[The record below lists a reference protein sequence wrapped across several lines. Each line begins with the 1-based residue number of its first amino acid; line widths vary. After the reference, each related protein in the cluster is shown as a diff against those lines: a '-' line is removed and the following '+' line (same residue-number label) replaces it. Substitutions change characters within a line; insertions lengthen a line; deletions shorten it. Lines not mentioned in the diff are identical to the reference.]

1 MTCCVH
7 DLTGDEKKKKKRS
20 PLLSD
25 ARVFRRAVDSSRFL
39 SSQHSDV
46 SPDAS
51 RPLSAARE
59 GGLGPRHRA
68 AMAGDDFARVVSA
81 LRELPFALR
90 QISESD
96 FASGDAD
103 RARRVARDA
112 FHALA
117 PFDEPAWTPSRDADA
132 EDPPAR
138 ASARLLV
145 AFLAVVKYPPARDDA
160 GALTRAFAPDA
171 DTFSDATA
179 DDASSAVDALKR
191 AVRWV
196 VEHREKCATRAH
208 VAHHIADVA
217 GSIPVEMRG
226 DPEMAEALDAQDR
239 ARRAYVAA
247 HKKYEKNRKQRD
259 EPTDEPSSS
268 SSLDATN
275 VANTATLGAA
285 ALTRAVADLEDEKDS
300 LTKKIEAVERKIE
313 SRVGVDGKHLA
324 SLAATAREEKRVE
337 SETRR
342 AAASARERA
351 EAADARRRRAAVKL
365 REILKSLGDEESGSL
380 ATLERLRAET
390 ERARVEVSETL
401 PEALEEKRRRERA
414 LLDASDEKNLDEN
427 ALREWASEVN
437 ALNASVE
444 SDARFVE
451 AKEKERDEERDPAA
465 RQQASLAKSVR
476 AKREAAS
483 SARDRL
489 AARLRRAEDELR
501 ALEEG
506 ARGGERGSPRKRV
519 PDEDEEERT
528 ETVDDPETTSTRRAY
543 ATLKPR
549 LDDANAE
556 SATLA
561 RTAAILRDQL
571 AGVLDGT
578 RGTGVRTS
586 DDADAKAASAT
597 KEKASLARRVAELRE
612 KRAAFAALEQTY
624 EERRRAF
631 ESAVDAHRSG
641 YERLERETTAL
652 KNRVRG
658 DETAFFKT
666 RIERAFLSVS
676 AERAS
681 GARGDALVRAHEGLL
696 RDAQK
701 TTETLRELDSNAG
714 ESNVG
719 LTLDQMGSLRDV
731 HRLIE
736 TRLRVTREKDAASGE
751 AGGKRDGAD
760 VLSV

>member
-1 MTCCVH
+1 
-7 DLTGDEKKKKKRS
+7 
-20 PLLSD
+20 
-25 ARVFRRAVDSSRFL
+25 
-39 SSQHSDV
+39 
-46 SPDAS
+46 
-51 RPLSAARE
+51 
-59 GGLGPRHRA
+59 
-68 AMAGDDFARVVSA
+68 
-81 LRELPFALR
+81 
-90 QISESD
+90 
-96 FASGDAD
+96 
-103 RARRVARDA
+103 
-112 FHALA
+112 
-117 PFDEPAWTPSRDADA
+117 
-132 EDPPAR
+132 
-138 ASARLLV
+138 
-145 AFLAVVKYPPARDDA
+145 
-160 GALTRAFAPDA
+160 
-171 DTFSDATA
+171 
-179 DDASSAVDALKR
+179 
-191 AVRWV
+191 
-196 VEHREKCATRAH
+196 
-208 VAHHIADVA
+208 
-217 GSIPVEMRG
+217 
-226 DPEMAEALDAQDR
+226 
-239 ARRAYVAA
+239 
-247 HKKYEKNRKQRD
+247 
-259 EPTDEPSSS
+259 
-268 SSLDATN
+268 
-275 VANTATLGAA
+275 
-285 ALTRAVADLEDEKDS
+285 LEDEKDS
-300 LTKKIEAVERKIE
+300 LTKKVEAVERKIE

-578 RGTGVRTS
+578 RGTRRTNLRRRRRRKSGVGDEGKS
-586 DDADAKAASAT
+586 VAGAARRRAPR
-597 KEKASLARRVAELRE
+597 KARRVRRSRADVRGAAPRVRVRRGRAQERV
-612 KRAAFAALEQTY
+612 RAA
-624 EERRRAF
+624 RA
-631 ESAVDAHRSG
+631 
-641 YERLERETTAL
+641 
-652 KNRVRG
+652 
-658 DETAFFKT
+658 
-666 RIERAFLSVS
+666 
-676 AERAS
+676 
-681 GARGDALVRAHEGLL
+681 
-696 RDAQK
+696 RD
-701 TTETLRELDSNAG
+701 
-714 ESNVG
+714 
-719 LTLDQMGSLRDV
+719 
-731 HRLIE
+731 
-736 TRLRVTREKDAASGE
+736 
-751 AGGKRDGAD
+751 DGAQEPRAR
-760 VLSV
+760 

>member
-1 MTCCVH
+1 
-7 DLTGDEKKKKKRS
+7 
-20 PLLSD
+20 
-25 ARVFRRAVDSSRFL
+25 
-39 SSQHSDV
+39 
-46 SPDAS
+46 
-51 RPLSAARE
+51 
-59 GGLGPRHRA
+59 
-68 AMAGDDFARVVSA
+68 MAGDDFARVVSA
-81 LRELPFALR
+81 LREPPFALR

-160 GALTRAFAPDA
+160 GALTKAFAADA
-171 DTFSDATA
+171 FSDASA

-268 SSLDATN
+268 SLDVPN

-300 LTKKIEAVERKIE
+300 LTKKVEAVERKIE

-578 RGTGVRTS
+578 RGTSVRTS
-586 DDADAKAASAT
+586 DDADAEKAASAT

-714 ESNVG
+714 ESGVG

-736 TRLRVTREKDAASGE
+736 TRLRVTREKDAASGD

>member
-1 MTCCVH
+1 MRSVFD
-7 DLTGDEKKKKKRS
+7 DLTGEEKKKKNARLCFRTLVFS
-20 PLLSD
+20 DEPLT
-25 ARVFRRAVDSSRFL
+25 RARFL

-112 FHALA
+112 VHALA

-160 GALTRAFAPDA
+160 GALTKAFAPDA
-171 DTFSDATA
+171 FSDATA

-191 AVRWV
+191 ALRWV

-247 HKKYEKNRKQRD
+247 HKKYEKNRKQLND
-259 EPTDEPSSS
+259 AEDEPSSS

-300 LTKKIEAVERKIE
+300 LTKKVEAVERKIE

-578 RGTGVRTS
+578 RGTSVRTS
-586 DDADAKAASAT
+586 DDADAEKAASAT

-714 ESNVG
+714 ESGVG
-719 LTLDQMGSLRDV
+719 LTLDQMGSLRDM

-736 TRLRVTREKDAASGE
+736 TRLRVTREKDAASGD

>member
-1 MTCCVH
+1 
-7 DLTGDEKKKKKRS
+7 
-20 PLLSD
+20 
-25 ARVFRRAVDSSRFL
+25 
-39 SSQHSDV
+39 
-46 SPDAS
+46 
-51 RPLSAARE
+51 
-59 GGLGPRHRA
+59 
-68 AMAGDDFARVVSA
+68 MAGDDFARVVSA

-171 DTFSDATA
+171 EKNDPEKNDAV
-179 DDASSAVDALKR
+179 AVDALKR
-191 AVRWV
+191 ALRWV

-208 VAHHIADVA
+208 VAHHIADVT

-226 DPEMAEALDAQDR
+226 DPEMADALDASDG

-247 HKKYEKNRKQRD
+247 HKKYEKNRKRRELLER
-259 EPTDEPSSS
+259 EPEPSSS
-268 SSLDATN
+268 SASSLDGTN
-275 VANTATLGAA
+275 VVANDVTRGSAVV
-285 ALTRAVADLEDEKDS
+285 LTRLVADLEDEKDS
-300 LTKKIEAVERKIE
+300 LTKKVEAVERKIE
-313 SRVGVDGKHLA
+313 SRAGVDGKRLA

-489 AARLRRAEDELR
+489 AARVRRAEDELR

-506 ARGGERGSPRKRV
+506 ARVKGGGSPERKRV
-519 PDEDEEERT
+519 PDEDEEET
-528 ETVDDPETTSTRRAY
+528 TDTVDDPETISTRRAY

-561 RTAAILRDQL
+561 RTAAILRAQL
-571 AGVLDGT
+571 SGVLDGT
-578 RGTGVRTS
+578 RVTGVRTS
-586 DDADAKAASAT
+586 DDADAEKKKAVREEGASAT
-597 KEKASLARRVAELRE
+597 KASLAPRVAELRE
-612 KRAAFAALEQTY
+612 KRAAFAALEQKY

-658 DETAFFKT
+658 DEMAFFKT

-676 AERAS
+676 AERAT
-681 GARGDALVRAHEGLL
+681 GARGDALVRAHENTL

-714 ESNVG
+714 ESGVG
-719 LTLDQMGSLRDV
+719 LTLEQMGSLRDM

-736 TRLRVTREKDAASGE
+736 TRLRVTREKDFFASGD

>member
-1 MTCCVH
+1 
-7 DLTGDEKKKKKRS
+7 
-20 PLLSD
+20 
-25 ARVFRRAVDSSRFL
+25 
-39 SSQHSDV
+39 
-46 SPDAS
+46 
-51 RPLSAARE
+51 
-59 GGLGPRHRA
+59 
-68 AMAGDDFARVVSA
+68 MAGDDFARVVSA

-171 DTFSDATA
+171 EKNDPEKNDAV
-179 DDASSAVDALKR
+179 AVDALKR
-191 AVRWV
+191 ALRWV

-208 VAHHIADVA
+208 VAHHIADVG

-226 DPEMAEALDAQDR
+226 DPEMADALDASDG

-247 HKKYEKNRKQRD
+247 HKKYEKNRKRRELLER
-259 EPTDEPSSS
+259 EPEPSSS
-268 SSLDATN
+268 SASSLDGTN
-275 VANTATLGAA
+275 VVANDVTRGSAVV
-285 ALTRAVADLEDEKDS
+285 LTRLVADLEDEKDS
-300 LTKKIEAVERKIE
+300 LTKKVEAVERKIE
-313 SRVGVDGKHLA
+313 SRAGVDGKRLA

-489 AARLRRAEDELR
+489 AARVRRAEDELR

-506 ARGGERGSPRKRV
+506 ARVKGGGSPERKRV
-519 PDEDEEERT
+519 PDEDEEET
-528 ETVDDPETTSTRRAY
+528 TDTVDDPETISTRRAY

-561 RTAAILRDQL
+561 RTAAILRAQL
-571 AGVLDGT
+571 SGVLDGT
-578 RGTGVRTS
+578 RVTGVRTS
-586 DDADAKAASAT
+586 DDADAEKKKAVREEGASAT
-597 KEKASLARRVAELRE
+597 KASLAPRVAELRE
-612 KRAAFAALEQTY
+612 KRAAFAALEQKY

-658 DETAFFKT
+658 DEMAFFKT

-676 AERAS
+676 AERAT
-681 GARGDALVRAHEGLL
+681 GARGDALVRAHENTL

-714 ESNVG
+714 ESGLG
-719 LTLDQMGSLRDV
+719 LTLEQMGSLRDM

-736 TRLRVTREKDAASGE
+736 TRLRVTREKDFFASGD